1 MRAVLDSLADF
12 LRAGSAP
19 RTPLAKAITFAL
31 AIKLVAITT
40 IWLVWFS
47 GDARPPADAAIDL
60 VKNHRPLPSAC
71 FPAAG

>member
-31 AIKLVAITT
+31 VIKLVAITT

-47 GDARPPADAAIDL
+47 GDARPPADAATVAHLIG
-60 VKNHRPLPSAC
+60 PTAP
-71 FPAAG
+71 PPPP